1 MTKKISHTTNENA
14 LTMWEKQEDQ
24 VVTKSAVPS
33 MADSPFSA
41 RIADQS
47 GPLLTAKEVCVMLRM
62 IDLESGKPQIG
73 TLANWRYLGR
83 GPAYVRLGETKGG
96 PVRYHVSAVLEWLHD
111 HTHRST
117 SEE

>member
-1 MTKKISHTTNENA
+1 MIDKFSRTTNQNA

-24 VVTKSAVPS
+24 VVTKSAVPP

-62 IDLESGKPQIG
+62 IDPESGKPRTG

-83 GPAYVRLGETKGG
+83 GPAYIRLGETKGG
-96 PVRYHVSAVLEWLHD
+96 PVRYDPSAVRDWIND
-111 HTHRST
+111 HIHRST

>member
-1 MTKKISHTTNENA
+1 MATK
-14 LTMWEKQEDQ
+14 L
-24 VVTKSAVPS
+24 AVPS

-41 RIADQS
+41 RIADPS

-83 GPAYVRLGETKGG
+83 GPAYIRLGESKRG
-96 PVRYHVSAVLEWLHD
+96 PVRYHLSAVREWIND
-111 HTHRST
+111 HIHRST